1 MSNSRSEID
10 GVAAAERRELARH
23 FIELVGLA
31 AFSDHFPHELSGG
44 MQQRVGI
51 ARALVRKPILIFM
64 DEPFG
69 ALDAQTREQ
78 LQEDFLKIWSQTAA
92 TVIFVTHSIDEALL
106 LSDRIFVFDTAPG
119 RHPDHCQFAGR
130 SRTRSMATYT
140 SIRPSRPAAR
150 NCDRCSGAANHERPT
165 SPPRTSVPAPKATS
179 AQRMRAL
186 LLSPNAIRTVS
197 VVVFFIIWE
206 YFGRHMD
213 PIFMAPPSAIFRAT
227 GELIMSGALQKGL
240 VQSLWPF
247 AVGMALTV
255 IIGIA
260 LGIAIAQWKTVEYI
274 LDPFINALYAI
285 PRIALVPLIILWAG
299 LEFAGKVTILVSV
312 AVFPI
317 IVNTYSGIRDVRG
330 SMLEIGRAYGATEFA
345 DLFQDHPAR
354 RAAVHHGRRAAI
366 RSVSPSSASSWPSSS
381 PPSAGSAA

>member
-1 MSNSRSEID
+1 MS
-10 GVAAAERRELARH
+10 L
-23 FIELVGLA
+23 
-31 AFSDHFPHELSGG
+31 
-44 MQQRVGI
+44 
-51 ARALVRKPILIFM
+51 
-64 DEPFG
+64 
-69 ALDAQTREQ
+69 
-78 LQEDFLKIWSQTAA
+78 
-92 TVIFVTHSIDEALL
+92 
-106 LSDRIFVFDTAPG
+106 
-119 RHPDHCQFAGR
+119 
-130 SRTRSMATYT
+130 
-140 SIRPSRPAAR
+140 
-150 NCDRCSGAANHERPT
+150 T

-330 SMLEIGRAYGATEFA
+330 SMLEIGRAYGATESQIFFKIILPAALPFIMAGVRLSVGLAIIGIIVAEFFTAISGLGGMIVEYANVFA
-345 DLFQDHPAR
+345 TAKLFVPIIVIALVGVVLTEFIMWLER
-354 RAAVHHGRRAAI
+354 RLSRWRTLE
-366 RSVSPSSASSWPSSS
+366 RERF
-381 PPSAGSAA
+381 